1 MLYQVE
7 LGIQEKVSRQL
18 GIGPEKPPGSHMGLA
33 VVDGVDGNGT
43 ACPEIPER

>member
-18 GIGPEKPPGSHMGLA
+18 GIGPEEPPGSHMGLA
-33 VVDGVDGNGT
+33 VIDGIDGDGI
-43 ACPEIPER
+43 ARPEVPER